1 MPQTP
6 SSNLFDL
13 IAARRPK
20 SDQLALET
28 SDAMNLTY
36 GALFERSAQAANAL
50 IALGVEPGDRVAAQV
65 DKSPDMIVLALA
77 CLRAGAALLPL
88 NTAYTL
94 AELEYFLGDA
104 QPALTVCRPDGLH
117 EIRKLAQKLGLPAV
131 ESLGVARDGTF
142 AERIAASSADF
153 ETVPRA
159 SDDLAAILYTSGTT
173 GRSKGA
179 MLTHENLASN
189 ALTLVDCWRFTSADR
204 LIHAL
209 PVFHTHGLFVAVNVA
224 LLSGA
229 TMIFQNRFDP
239 DAVVHALPG
248 ATSLMGVPTFYTRL
262 LEHSGLT
269 REACGRM
276 RLFVSGS
283 APLLPETHAAW
294 RERTGFSILERY
306 GMTETNMI
314 TSNPYDGE
322 RRAGTVGF
330 ALPGVSVRI
339 SEAETGAPV
348 PKGEIGVIEVK
359 GPNVFRGYWRMPEKT
374 AQEFRPDGYFIT
386 GDLGRVDEDGYIHI
400 VGRAK
405 DLVISGGFNVY
416 PKEVESEIELDRQ
429 RTRKRCDRRS
439 SCRLRRGR
447 DRGGRPSSGRDPDR
461 RGNPRRAEQPA
472 GEIQD
477 AEARVHGRF
486 AAAQRDGQGAESNPA
501 GNLQGHFPLVARRR
515 KTEMAADQDR
525 RAFRCWAKTPTYPSR
540 PAA

>member
-1 MPQTP
+1 MAKTV

-13 IAARRPK
+13 IEARAGSP
-20 SDQLALET
+20 DQLALET
-28 SDAMNLTY
+28 SDATSLTY
-36 GALFERSAQAANAL
+36 GALLERAGRAANAL
-50 IALGVEPGDRVAAQV
+50 VALDVEPGDRVAAQV
-65 DKSPDMIVLALA
+65 DKSTDTVVLALA

-104 QPALTVCRPDGLH
+104 QPALTVCRPESLH
-117 EIRKLAQKLGLPAV
+117 DVRALAHKLGLAAV
-131 ESLGVARDGTF
+131 ESLGAARDGTL
-142 AERIAASSADF
+142 AERIAASPAEF

-159 SDDLAAILYTSGTT
+159 AQDLAAILYTSGTT

-179 MLTHENLASN
+179 MLTHENLSSN
-189 ALTLVDCWRFTSADR
+189 ALTLVECWRFTSADR

-224 LLSGA
+224 LISGA

-239 DAVVHALPG
+239 DAVLKAMPE

-262 LEHSGLT
+262 LDHLGLT
-269 REACGRM
+269 REVCRGM

-283 APLLPETHAAW
+283 APLLHETHVAW
-294 RERTGFSILERY
+294 RDRTGFSILERY

-348 PKGEIGVIEVK
+348 PAGEIGVIEVK

-374 AQEFRPDGYFIT
+374 AQEFRPDGFFIT
-386 GDLGRVDEDGYIHI
+386 GDLGRVDADGYIHI

-416 PKEVESEIELDRQ
+416 PKEVENEIDAIDGVLESAVIGVPHADF
-429 RTRKRCDRRS
+429 
-439 SCRLRRGR
+439 GE
-447 DRGGRPSSGRDPDR
+447 GVMAVVVPRPGALLTEAAVLSALSGRLAKFKAPKR
-461 RGNPRRAEQPA
+461 VVVINSLPRNAMGKVQK
-472 GEIQD
+472 
-477 AEARVHGRF
+477 
-486 AAAQRDGQGAESNPA
+486 AALRETYKDI
-501 GNLQGHFPLVARRR
+501 
-515 KTEMAADQDR
+515 
-525 RAFRCWAKTPTYPSR
+525 FR
-540 PAA
+540 